1 MKVCEKIVID
11 LTKAIANIGVPI
23 RFCEKVSL
31 DSSLLPYPNAK
42 LSGVEVDFSVT
53 AASSDVEV
61 EGNIVCN
68 VEGLCDRCL
77 DDVQKQFVLQF
88 SQLFVK
94 EETAEDGDCYVYSG
108 SKLDVTKAVEDEIVL
123 SLPTLL
129 LCKENCAGLCP
140 VCGVNRNTTQCGC
153 DTQKENAFSS
163 LKNLK
168 F

>member
-11 LTKAIANIGVPI
+11 LTKAFANVGVPT
-23 RFCEKVSL
+23 RFCEKAAL
-31 DSSLLPYPNAK
+31 DSSLLPYPNAT
-42 LSGVEVDFSVT
+42 LCGVNVDFSVT
-53 AASSDVEV
+53 FLSRDVEV
-61 EGNIVCN
+61 QGSIICE
-68 VEGLCDRCL
+68 VEGQCDRCL
-77 DDVQKQFVLQF
+77 DEVKKQFVLPF
-88 SQLFVK
+88 SQVFVK
-94 EETAEDGDCYVYSG
+94 DDSATDDDCYVYCG

-129 LCKENCAGLCP
+129 LCKDDCAGLCP
-140 VCGVNRNTTQCGC
+140 VCGANRNTAQCDC